1 MVSVK
6 SIEEIKEFSAK
17 DFVRKRIFE
26 TEALHFNIY
35 CILPGQKN
43 PLHKHPIS
51 DEVLYFVAGKGETV
65 VGKEKVTVSTGSI
78 VLVPKDMA
86 HEIVNTGD
94 SEMIVVL
101 AQAPLPVSHVAV
113 ER

>member
-1 MVSVK
+1 MVSIK
-6 SIEEIKEFSAK
+6 TINGIKEFSQEA
-17 DFVRKRIFE
+17 FVRKRIFE

-65 VGKEKVTVSTGSI
+65 VGAEKVPVSTGSI
-78 VLVPKDMA
+78 VLVRKDVA

-94 SEMIVVL
+94 HKMIVVL